1 MWCWTHLFTAVRKSQ
16 SRFTGFKRP
25 LLRAASLNNMLG
37 GDFRHDA
44 HVTYAIGPEFPHRL
58 RANSSRP
65 AEILFSHS
73 SELQMSLV
81 PSQQYTTGTN
91 ALNMRRG
98 RLVFSQ
104 HTPALMWKQIQ
115 TGAVGGAQWERKW
128 AVMLCLLSIAIKTLR
143 EESAPF
149 LMVQQYKNR
158 RNKSKLVHFC
168 WTLSLLAKFSA

>member
-1 MWCWTHLFTAVRKSQ
+1 MAVHKSQ

-25 LLRAASLNNMLG
+25 LLRTVSLNSMLG

-44 HVTYAIGPEFPHRL
+44 HVTCATGPAFPHRL

-128 AVMLCLLSIAIKTLR
+128 VVMLCLLSIAIKRLR
-143 EESAPF
+143 EESAIF
-149 LMVQQYKNR
+149 LMLQHYKNR
-158 RNKSKLVHFC
+158 GNKSKLVQFWSELC
-168 WTLSLLAKFSA
+168 LF